1 MRRFQ
6 KQEGLSGIEQM
17 QKKWYGIKTST
28 KVRQTGKQREG
39 CSVGL

>member
-6 KQEGLSGIEQM
+6 KWEGLSGIEQM
-17 QKKWYGIKTST
+17 QKKWYGIKTSMKIGQT
-28 KVRQTGKQREG
+28 KKQWEG